1 MFIFGWYIKG
11 ECHSFRSYLL
21 DACKIGEENFSS
33 KSLWLS
39 LWQDKGNM
47 AKKDVIGMEV
57 SDVDT
62 NKDGEVR
69 NDCETFQVYASV
81 SAEHKAKK
89 R

>member
-1 MFIFGWYIKG
+1 MQNWRREFLIQVTMTF
-11 ECHSFRSYLL
+11 
-21 DACKIGEENFSS
+21 
-33 KSLWLS
+33 

-47 AKKDVIGMEV
+47 AKEGVIGMEV